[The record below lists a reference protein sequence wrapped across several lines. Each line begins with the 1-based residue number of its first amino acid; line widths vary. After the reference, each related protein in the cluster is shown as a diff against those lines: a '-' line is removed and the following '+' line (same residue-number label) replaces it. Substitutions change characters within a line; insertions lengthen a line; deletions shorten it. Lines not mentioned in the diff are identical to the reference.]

1 MTDTIPTEQNGND
14 EWHFDAVPL
23 MDATR
28 DFASVIRA
36 KQNQFSGVNKLTN
49 SIQEFID
56 LYEQDNF
63 IGNVVDHLPDDAF
76 QATWEY
82 KIDGY
87 EEKENPIEA
96 ELERFKPYGC
106 HSCKQARGVF
116 GYSAVHPIIK
126 GETDL
131 SEPLD
136 ERKLAGRIIE
146 GYSVWAGGQHGDFTV
161 YETQDNKFL
170 PDYGMPLLYS
180 VDGQLVH
187 HSRVLLFTGVKR
199 IAPKLRLGTSGSHL
213 NDPGTSVI
221 KRCYQQ
227 WQNFNASNNAIAATM
242 PSFNQK
248 ILKIKDLFVLLAKE
262 KEFKN
267 IVGSM
272 AFAMNVLGI
281 MMVEADGG
289 DYSVLSHQYSDVP
302 ALLDYFKKIFAGS
315 TDLMASELFNESPAG
330 VTSGSYEKFDKA
342 NQVHK
347 YQISQLAPQVN
358 KLIRIVSF
366 MNGIDPKAGKLE
378 FPSTYQLD
386 KKDAADVELKE
397 AQKIRA
403 LVGPSGGSI
412 VLPEEA
418 AEAMSTGVEL
428 GEVIDLTKER
438 KPEPPSAMLGAQDPA
453 NPTDPTNPDN
463 SLQQKQ

>member
-1 MTDTIPTEQNGND
+1 MTDTIPSEQNGND

-63 IGNVVDHLPDDAF
+63 IGNVVDHLPDDAT
-76 QATWEY
+76 QADWEY
-82 KIDGY
+82 KLDGY
-87 EEKENPIEA
+87 EEKDNPIEA
-96 ELERFKPYGC
+96 ELERVKPYIC
-106 HSCKQARGVF
+106 HSCKQARGPAGWSLV
-116 GYSAVHPIIK
+116 YPVIK
-126 GETDL
+126 GEENNL
-131 SEPLD
+131 EEPLD
-136 ERKLAGRIIE
+136 ERKLSGRIIE
-146 GYSVWAGGQHGDFTV
+146 GYSVWMGGQHGDVTV
-161 YETQDNKFL
+161 YSTQDDKKK
-170 PDYGMPLLYS
+170 PDYGMPEYYTL
-180 VDGQLVH
+180 DGDIIH

-199 IAPKLRLGTSGSHL
+199 IAPKIRLGSHL

-397 AQKIRA
+397 AQKIRT

-418 AEAMSTGVEL
+418 AEAMSTGVDL

-438 KPEPPSAMLGAQDPA
+438 KPEPPNPMLGAQDPINA
-453 NPTDPTNPDN
+453 TDPTNPDN
-463 SLQQKQ
+463 SLQQK